1 MTTGASIEAL
11 STDLKVGLAFLT
23 RLPFVGTPSASGA
36 DVARASWSFPLI
48 GVAIGLIGAFVVWIA
63 DGLGLHPFISG
74 TLAIAVIVLITG
86 CLHEDGLAD
95 MVDGFGGGG
104 SPMLK
109 LEIMRDSRVGA
120 YGTSALIL
128 SFMLRAGAIA
138 SLADPSFIAPALIA
152 AEAGGRATMP
162 LFMRLVPP
170 ARQEGLSAAAGKPPQ
185 RAALIATLI
194 GFIVLVLCLGFGGG
208 LLAAMLLAA
217 EIAFLAWFCMSQ
229 IGGQT
234 GDVLGAVEQV
244 SEVLILLV
252 AAAWL

>member
-36 DVARASWSFPLI
+36 DVARASWSFPVI

-109 LEIMRDSRVGA
+109 LEIMRDSRIGA

-128 SFMLRAGAIA
+128 SFM
-138 SLADPSFIAPALIA
+138 PSRIAPALIA
-152 AEAGGRATMP
+152 AEAGARATMP

-170 ARQEGLSAAAGKPPQ
+170 ARQEGLSAEAGKPPQ

-217 EIAFLAWFCMSQ
+217 AIAFLAWLCMSQ

>member
-1 MTTGASIEAL
+1 MTAGASIEAL
-11 STDLKVGLAFLT
+11 STDLKVSLAFLT
-23 RLPFVGTPSASGA
+23 RLPFVATPSASGA
-36 DVARASWSFPLI
+36 DVARASWSFPII
-48 GVAIGLIGAFVVWIA
+48 GVAIGLIGTFVVWIA
-63 DGLGLHPFISG
+63 DGVGLHPFISG

-95 MVDGFGGGG
+95 MVDGFGGGR

-128 SFMLRAGAIA
+128 FFMLRAGAIA

-152 AEAGGRATMP
+152 AEAGARATLP

-170 ARQEGLSAAAGKPPQ
+170 SRQDGLSAEAGKPPQ

-194 GFIVLVLCLGFGGG
+194 GFIVLVLCLGFGGALVAAMRVAVAIG
-208 LLAAMLLAA
+208 LLAWLLLRR
-217 EIAFLAWFCMSQ
+217 IAGPA
-229 IGGQT
+229 
-234 GDVLGAVEQV
+234 
-244 SEVLILLV
+244 
-252 AAAWL
+252 